1 MGDDRRIDT
10 ARLDRWLWAARFFK
24 TRSLATAAVAGGK
37 VQVNGERAKPAKG
50 VRVGDHLRIR
60 IGPYEHQ
67 GVVRGLSERR
77 GPARVAADLWDETA
91 ESRTARQR
99 LAEQHR
105 IAPTTH
111 YEGKGRPTKRDRRR
125 IDRALGE

>member
-1 MGDDRRIDT
+1 MADSTSDRV
-10 ARLDRWLWAARFFK
+10 RLDRWLWAARFFK

-37 VQVNGERAKPAKG
+37 VHVNGERAKPAKG

-67 GVVRGLSERR
+67 GVVLGLSERR
-77 GPARVAADLWDETA
+77 GPAREAAGLWDETA
-91 ESRTARQR
+91 ESRAARQR
-99 LAEQHR
+99 LVEQHR
-105 IAPTTH
+105 LAPANR
-111 YEGKGRPTKRDRRR
+111 YEGKGRPTKRDRRK